1 MKISEL
7 KTIAKENYYE
17 LKEEKEIEQITLERK
32 VTFDGII
39 SNVITI
45 SLIKKNLIFI
55 RSKYCDDKDFN
66 MKIGKKKLI
75 DMKFF
80 VKLI

>member
-32 VTFDGII
+32 VTFE
-39 SNVITI
+39 
-45 SLIKKNLIFI
+45 
-55 RSKYCDDKDFN
+55 
-66 MKIGKKKLI
+66 
-75 DMKFF
+75 
-80 VKLI
+80 